1 MYYVKNQYIKL
12 GKLDINIDLFD
23 FVKNEVVP
31 KTNIDSDSFWNS
43 FEKIV
48 SEFVPINKEL
58 LKERNE
64 LQEKIDAWHIE
75 NRIRK
80 HDPIAYKNFL
90 KSIGYLVEEPDD
102 FEIKTENIDTEI
114 SYVAGPQLV
123 VPLDNAR
130 YALNAAN
137 ARWGSLYDAMYSTNT
152 ITEANGCKKIKK
164 YNPIRGDRVITRSRN
179 FLDRHFALERDTH
192 KHITQYFVRNT
203 IVFMKNASKTPK
215 YG

>member
-31 KTNIDSDSFWNS
+31 KTNIDNDSFWNS

-48 SEFVPINKEL
+48 SEFAPINKEL

-80 HDPIAYKNFL
+80 YDSIAYKNFL
-90 KSIGYLVEEPDD
+90 KSIDYLVEEPDD
-102 FEIKTENIDTEI
+102 FEIKTENIDTNSVKIENNESNSMKI
-114 SYVAGPQLV
+114 ENIESNSVE
-123 VPLDNAR
+123 NE
-130 YALNAAN
+130 NI
-137 ARWGSLYDAMYSTNT
+137 GSDS
-152 ITEANGCKKIKK
+152 
-164 YNPIRGDRVITRSRN
+164 
-179 FLDRHFALERDTH
+179 
-192 KHITQYFVRNT
+192 
-203 IVFMKNASKTPK
+203 
-215 YG
+215 